1 VFAGQGWVGWRND
14 TKNGKAVEIK
24 FEFDKVREFNAVHIY
39 CNNQFTK
46 DVQVSFFSIFYT
58 VKRVTPFQS
67 LCALKIMHVL
77 IRERLKKTRNGER
90 PIKRSAQP
98 LKG

>member
-1 VFAGQGWVGWRND
+1 MGRLAQRHQERQGGRD
-14 TKNGKAVEIK
+14 Q
-24 FEFDKVREFNAVHIY
+24 VRIRQSARVQRCAHLLQQPIY
-39 CNNQFTK
+39 QGRPGEL
-46 DVQVSFFSIFYT
+46 FSIFYT
-58 VKRVTPFQS
+58 VKRVAPFQS